1 MVKRLGIEISYHGQC
16 AADPTNVSASM
27 TVTADVIVTS
37 AEWITSR
44 AVRAHDDL
52 SVTVSLYTSAA
63 SASREAEPDGGF
75 EAILAR
81 GSPCVDARDARAS
94 RRLHLRNLRIATPGT

>member
-44 AVRAHDDL
+44 AVRAADDL

-81 GSPCVDARDARAS
+81 GSPYVARSRVVRPRRPDLRA
-94 RRLHLRNLRIATPGT
+94 LRES